1 MDKPLA
7 QLHTA
12 DDLASLRS
20 AESQSLSRPRQWRR
34 RLRAYPQL
42 TIGLIVL
49 SVLVFGSVFA
59 PVIAPYDPA
68 AIDASSLL
76 AEPSREH
83 LFGTDTLGR
92 DVLSRILYGGRLSL
106 FVALISVA
114 AGMMIGVT
122 LGLISGY
129 RTGWTDSVIM
139 RAMDGFMSFPNL
151 VLALTI
157 AFALGASLQSVI
169 IALAVVRIPATAR
182 LTRGQTLILNQEEFV
197 VAAHAVGV
205 GPLRMLARHYLPNL
219 ASVLLVQAS
228 LGAGA
233 TIFAEA
239 SLGFL
244 GVGVPPPTP
253 SWGGMLRDGYI
264 FLELNP
270 WQSIVPGAFI
280 FLAILSFNFIGD
292 GLRDALD
299 PRQRRLRGVGKAR

>member
-1 MDKPLA
+1 MAKPLA
-7 QLHTA
+7 GLRAA
-12 DDLASLRS
+12 DGAASLPA
-20 AESQSLSRPRQWRR
+20 AESRSRRGSLPWMR
-34 RLRAYPQL
+34 RLWVYPQL
-42 TIGLIVL
+42 TIGAVVL
-49 SVLVFGSVFA
+49 SVLVIGSVFA

-68 AIDASSLL
+68 AIDASTLL
-76 AEPSREH
+76 AEPGREH
-83 LFGTDTLGR
+83 LLGTDTLGR

-106 FVALISVA
+106 FVALSSVV
-114 AGMMIGVT
+114 AGMLIGVT
-122 LGLISGY
+122 LGLVSGY
-129 RTGWTDSVIM
+129 RGSWVDSVIM
-139 RAMDGFMSFPNL
+139 RTMDGIMSFPNL

-157 AFALGASLQSVI
+157 AFALGASLRSVI

-182 LTRGQTLILNQEEFV
+182 LTRGQTLILNQEEFI
-197 VAAHAVGV
+197 VAARAIGV

-299 PRQRRLRGVGKAR
+299 PRQRHVRGVGKAR